1 MIKLLIVDDHPMIL
15 DGSKKLF
22 SEVSDISVD
31 TLNDI
36 ETFANVIEEKVYDIF
51 LIDVNLGA
59 CSGLTFVELVKEK
72 YPSSIVILYTGDN
85 IKDYYSL
92 IIEKKI
98 NNVISKTARKDRILK
113 TIYATMN
120 NDMLLPEDFIDYVND
135 SCSGNSIKKILRFNN
150 REKRI
155 LELVME
161 GYTNQ
166 AIALELGV
174 KQRTIEN
181 NLSQIYALLN
191 VGTRAEAVI
200 KAKGLDLI

>member
-1 MIKLLIVDDHPMIL
+1 MINLLIVDDHPLIL

-59 CSGLTFVELVKEK
+59 YSGQIFAEIVKEK

-98 NNVISKTARKDRILK
+98 NNVISKTATKDRILK
-113 TIYATMN
+113 TIYAAMN
-120 NDMLLPEDFIDYVND
+120 KDMLLPEDFIDYVND

-166 AIALELGV
+166 AIALELNV

-200 KAKGLDLI
+200 KAKRLDLI

>member
-1 MIKLLIVDDHPMIL
+1 M
-15 DGSKKLF
+15 
-22 SEVSDISVD
+22 
-31 TLNDI
+31 
-36 ETFANVIEEKVYDIF
+36 YDVF

-59 CSGLTFVELVKEK
+59 CSGLTFAELVKEK
-72 YPSSIVILYTGDN
+72 YPSSIVILYTGDD

-98 NNVISKTARKDRILK
+98 NNVISKTATKDRILK
-113 TIYATMN
+113 TIYAAMN

-181 NLSQIYALLN
+181 NLSQIYTLLN

-200 KAKGLDLI
+200 KAKEMNLI

>member
-1 MIKLLIVDDHPMIL
+1 MDDHPLIL

-22 SEVSDISVD
+22 SEVSDIAVD
-31 TLNDI
+31 TLEDI
-36 ETFANVIEEKVYDIF
+36 VTFADVIEEKVYDIF

-59 CSGLTFVELVKEK
+59 SNGLTFAELVKEK

-98 NNVISKTARKDRILK
+98 NNVISKTATKDRILR
-113 TIYATMN
+113 TIYAAIN
-120 NDMLLPEDFIDYVND
+120 KDILLPESFIDYVD
-135 SCSGNSIKKILRFNN
+135 DRLAGNSNKKILRFNN

-166 AIALELGV
+166 AIALELNV

-191 VGTRAEAVI
+191 VGTRVEAVI
-200 KAKGLDLI
+200 KAKEMDLV